1 MAKRPRNTDYIREYV
16 DKQIEIVKE
25 FAEKMGYHYYIETY
39 NATVFGGRSSNGL
52 KDGDLCKTI
61 QLMDGPVDG
70 DGEYYSW
77 DWSLETGK
85 PLNYRY

>member
-1 MAKRPRNTDYIREYV
+1 MAKKRKNQTSAQEYV

-39 NATVFGGRSSNGL
+39 NATVFGGRSPNGL

-77 DWSLETGK
+77 AWSLETGK
-85 PLNYRY
+85 PLN